1 MSPLNVKVP
10 SPALFKVPELVIIP
24 EIVNVVSEGTVKVA
38 ALDKVIPLLEF
49 NVKLPVVSKV
59 PPFKVNLSA
68 SDVLGFPRLLSAL
81 ILILPAFI

>member
-1 MSPLNVKVP
+1 MPEPVLIVPLP
-10 SPALFKVPELVIIP
+10 
-24 EIVNVVSEGTVKVA
+24 
-38 ALDKVIPLLEF
+38 DKVIPLLEF

-81 ILILPAFI
+81 ILILPAFIWTIPV